1 MFYSTKFSAVSVD
14 RRRMKYEYGICMESY
29 SQEETE
35 VRRWKLTL
43 LQFIQHKS
51 YMEWPG
57 IEIGLPR

>member
-1 MFYSTKFSAVSVD
+1 MLRLSVD
-14 RRRMKYEYGICMESY
+14 RRRMKDKYGICLESY

-35 VRRWKLTL
+35 VLRQKLTL

-57 IEIGLPR
+57 IEHGLPR